1 VLSAHTIA
9 AVAVTMVGL
18 PAAPAWADEP
28 RTESTAS
35 PAASLRAP
43 LGGRL
48 SAEGVLQD
56 GRRELREAR
65 IQRGLYAEHARLKR
79 EVADARAKR
88 VDKAG
93 LRAARTWRIGRLQH
107 VNEELQRKA
116 GSDLVAVPAH
126 LEAIASCE
134 SGGDPRA
141 IGGGGAY
148 RGKYQ
153 FDMGRWTSVGG
164 KGDPAAAPEAEQDRR
179 AAILYA
185 QAGASPWPAC
195 GS

>member
-1 VLSAHTIA
+1 MLSGKTIA
-9 AVAVTMVGL
+9 TVGMTLAGL
-18 PAAPAWADEP
+18 PAVVASADEP
-28 RTESTAS
+28 RTPSPAS
-35 PAASLRAP
+35 PAASLQAP

-48 SAEGVLQD
+48 SAEGALQD

-65 IQRGLYAEHARLKR
+65 IHRGLYAEHARLKR
-79 EVADARAKR
+79 EVANAR
-88 VDKAG
+88 DKPLDQAG
-93 LRAARTWRIGRLQH
+93 LRAARAWRIGRLQH

-116 GSDLVAVPAH
+116 GSDGVAVPAH

-134 SGGDPRA
+134 SGGNPRA

-153 FDMGRWTSVGG
+153 FDMGSWSSVGG

-179 AAILYA
+179 ATMLYA

-195 GS
+195 GA